1 MKIDLS
7 KIIKDS
13 SPIKSKVVTNHLE
26 KIQLRQHHICDL
38 CFICDEDLVLA
49 MQKMT
54 TASINYILEQ
64 GQEVLKMRGDW
75 FPTNP
80 LVKEAVNEL

>member
-7 KIIKDS
+7 KIIKDN
-13 SPIKSKVVTNHLE
+13 SPIKSKALTINLDSSL
-26 KIQLRQHHICDL
+26 KRQWHICDL

-75 FPTNP
+75 ILTNP
-80 LVKEAVNEL
+80 LMKEDE